1 MKKIILLMTLVFS
14 LSLVFAQS
22 PCCKNKAKGVS
33 CKNSAQVA
41 DANKIVDGNE
51 ALPACCK
58 GKAKQ
63 GLSCCQNKVQNSD
76 SPSCSSKQWWQVWKK
91 DCNGLIGLHFSNH
104 KPCCAKG

>member
-41 DANKIVDGNE
+41 DASKIVDGNE
-51 ALPACCK
+51 TLPACCK

-91 DCNGLIGLHFSNH
+91 GCD
-104 KPCCAKG
+104 KPCCKK

>member
-41 DANKIVDGNE
+41 DASKIVDENE
-51 ALPACCK
+51 TLPACCK
-58 GKAKQ
+58 GKSEQ

-76 SPSCSSKQWWQVWKK
+76 SSSCSSKQWWQVWKK
-91 DCNGLIGLHFSNH
+91 GCD
-104 KPCCAKG
+104 KPCCKK

>member
-41 DANKIVDGNE
+41 DASKIVDGNE
-51 ALPACCK
+51 TLSACCK
-58 GKAKQ
+58 AKAEQ

-76 SPSCSSKQWWQVWKK
+76 ASSCSSKQWWQVWKK
-91 DCNGLIGLHFSNH
+91 GCD
-104 KPCCAKG
+104 KPCCKK

>member
-41 DANKIVDGNE
+41 DASKIVDGNE
-51 ALPACCK
+51 TLPARC
-58 GKAKQ
+58 KAKSEQ
-63 GLSCCQNKVQNSD
+63 GLSCCKNKQAAD
-76 SPSCSSKQWWQVWKK
+76 APSCSSKQWWKVWKK
-91 DCNGLIGLHFSNH
+91 GCD
-104 KPCCAKG
+104 KPCCVKG

>member
-1 MKKIILLMTLVFS
+1 MKKIVLLITMAFTVS
-14 LSLVFAQS
+14 LMVAQS

-41 DANKIVDGNE
+41 DASKIVDGNE
-51 ALPACCK
+51 TLPACCK

-91 DCNGLIGLHFSNH
+91 GCD
-104 KPCCAKG
+104 KPCCKK